1 MCVAAVLRCG
11 EIDIISADVVP
22 DFLTVAWR
30 PVAVEVTEV
39 AVDFVQVP
47 LLRMEVGMGGIKKER
62 KK

>member
-11 EIDIISADVVP
+11 EIDVISADVVP
-22 DFLTVAWR
+22 DFLRVAWR

-47 LLRMEVGMGGIKKER
+47 FLRMEVGMGGINK
-62 KK
+62 